1 MPKSDPPFVS
11 LREHRLPRNSKEVAY
26 VQQLLK
32 EKHERE
38 RKIRHADIHA
48 QVEAARSRT
57 RVPKAPGFQQPRIE
71 LAKMKPPRSVV
82 EALQPWKKV
91 LAPSH
96 SALQHEIKEQQQR
109 LRTMRKHSDKL
120 FGVVGDPT
128 LLDFLDMADSITVT
142 TSPMVDPSG
151 GSFIFVIPPKP
162 VTSIASFNNLV
173 RFTSTAVSF
182 NGDGGQFAWLD
193 VTMTYTFS
201 FVSPLAGVCTVIP
214 GFLPNAVFNV
224 TTPASQYVFPFSN
237 TNPHGT
243 MAFTVTARADTFMPG
258 IMPPMMP
265 TETVTGMA
273 FSPPVSLAG
282 VTGFHSVSGGLSG
295 GAHALPSSVTLSP
308 FLVIPGAKVVIS
320 VVYFYENFLTE
331 GGTATLDA
339 SSRTTFGF
347 NVPFILLKIDY

>member
-1 MPKSDPPFVS
+1 VPKSDPPFVS

-38 RKIRHADIHA
+38 MKIRRADIHA
-48 QVEAARSRT
+48 QIEAARNRT
-57 RVPKAPGFQQPRIE
+57 RVAKAPGFQQPKIE
-71 LAKMKPPRSVV
+71 LAKMKPPRNVV

-96 SALQHEIKEQQQR
+96 SALQQEIKEQQQR

-120 FGVVGDPT
+120 FGLVGDPT
-128 LLDFLDMADSITVT
+128 LLDFLDTADSISVT
-142 TSPMVDPSG
+142 TSPAVDPFG

-182 NGDGGQFAWLD
+182 SGNGGQFAWLD
-193 VTMTYTFS
+193 VTMTYVFS
-201 FVSPLAGVCTVIP
+201 FVAPVAGVCTVIP
-214 GFLPNAVFNV
+214 AFLPNAVFNV

-237 TNPHGT
+237 TDPQGT
-243 MAFTVTARADTFMPG
+243 MAFTVNVRADTFLPG

-265 TETVTGMA
+265 SETVTGMGA
-273 FSPPVSLAG
+273 SPPVDLAG
-282 VTGFHSVSGGLSG
+282 VTGFHTVSGGLSA

-347 NVPFILLKIDY
+347 NVPFILVKIDY